1 TGEQMLKLLTSVCT
15 SSFHYRWTGI
25 FHVSDFLLDLYSHL
39 KIYETQT
46 GRSFLPALQS
56 LTGKELRP
64 PGSAETTNTEETSR
78 AERIEEF
85 PSVSALHL
93 TAE

>member
-1 TGEQMLKLLTSVCT
+1 MLKLLSSVCT
-15 SSFHYRWTGI
+15 NSTDYRRTHI
-25 FHVSDFLLDLYSHL
+25 FHDNDFLLDLCSHV

-56 LTGKELRP
+56 LTEKELRP